1 MNKMTVEIIG
11 DGCEMISFDGSEGGI
26 LSLEFADDVSGYI
39 CLAHLAVR
47 VEGNSKLLDLSR
59 LPDGEYSPVLVT
71 EEKQIDLPKIKKAA
85 GCLYPVP
92 YGIAHLATV
101 SMMARRNG
109 ERLRDLE
116 NRVSELE
123 KSIKG
128 ACIF

>member
-1 MNKMTVEIIG
+1 MTVEIIG
-11 DGCEMISFDGSEGGI
+11 DGCEMISFDGGEGGI

-92 YGIAHLATV
+92 YGIAQLATV